1 MNDINKLR
9 NHLFDTIDALKSEKN
24 PMDIKRAE
32 AIAGVAQ
39 TIINSAKAETERM
52 RVTGME
58 TDGGFIPTQKL
69 RHIPQGA
76 SDDRALRKLNR
87 VK

>member
-9 NHLFDTIDALKSEKN
+9 DHLFDTLDALKSEES

-52 RVTGME
+52 RVTGLE
-58 TDGGFIPTQKL
+58 TDSGFMPTPKM
-69 RHIPQGA
+69 RRIPQPGE
-76 SDDRALRKLNR
+76 DDRALRKLGR